1 MSYVPQVGDIVRA
14 VEWFNGCSPARCRCR
29 CRGVTVLAVDG
40 NEMWTKD
47 LEGYTQI
54 YDIDGDVEWVKVI
67 VWAER

>member
-14 VEWFNGCSPARCRCR
+14 VEWFNGCSP
-29 CRGVTVLAVDG
+29 VTVLAVDG
-40 NEMWTKD
+40 NEMWTKHP
-47 LEGYTQI
+47 ESYTHI